1 MRQKKSLG
9 SVSIESTDRCKV
21 IDHLQACA
29 NKIGM
34 TFSQVEACLLYGSL
48 LRGDYSPESDIDFL
62 IILQTSTLPF
72 LQRGDAFQEFFSQLP
87 FDIDLKVYTRKEI
100 ESMLEENNPFI
111 YQVFKEGKVLWSM
124 DARQNCKKDF

>member
-9 SVSIESTDRCKV
+9 SVSIESIDRYKV
-21 IDHLQACA
+21 IDQLQGCA
-29 NKIGM
+29 KNIGM
-34 TFSQVEACLLYGSL
+34 TFSQVEVCLLYGSL

-62 IILQTSTLPF
+62 IVLQTSTLPF
-72 LQRGDAFQEFFSQLP
+72 LQRCDPFQDFFSHLP

-111 YQVFKEGKVLWSM
+111 VQVFKEGKVLWSM
-124 DARQNCKKDF
+124 DER